1 MGWMGLDQKFER
13 DYLLL
18 LARFVTEARLGFS
31 NGNFRVLCFSAGFAV
46 GSSALRALEWGLRER
61 EMGL

>member
-1 MGWMGLDQKFER
+1 MGLDQKFER

-46 GSSALRALEWGLRER
+46 GSSAL
-61 EMGL
+61 